1 VVVVASGKIIALV
14 VGLIVVIVVAGLA
27 VYYYDAYNKLT
38 FELKSV
44 SVGDISLSSIQ
55 ITLRLQITNPN
66 ALSVYIPDGSFDIY
80 VNDIYLGAGTF
91 GALTI
96 NGNSQE
102 QITVPVTF
110 NASDVPSVFYGL
122 ITGGGTVT
130 VTVKGQANLV
140 LLSVPFESTLYN
152 VTIGQ

>member
-1 VVVVASGKIIALV
+1 MLASRIYIALAV
-14 VGLIVVIVVAGLA
+14 CIIVVIVVAGFA

-44 SVGDISLSSIQ
+44 GVGDVSLTSIQ

-66 ALSVYIPDGSFDIY
+66 ALPVYIPDGSFDIY
-80 VNDIYLGAGTF
+80 INAIYLGAGTF
-91 GALTI
+91 GAVTV
-96 NGNSQE
+96 NGNSQD

-110 NASDVPSVFYGL
+110 NALDVPSVLYGI
-122 ITGGGTVT
+122 ITGGGTVA

-140 LLSVPFESTLYN
+140 LSSVPFESTLYN